1 MIASA
6 NGLFR
11 RHGAHKT
18 RAGWNNPP
26 AGRVIP
32 RNFYLLTFVKRT
44 GESFM
49 AVDDAFLTPID
60 FI

>member
-1 MIASA
+1 MIAPQMAFLPAS
-6 NGLFR
+6 GY
-11 RHGAHKT
+11 KT
-18 RAGWNNPP
+18 RAGRNNPP
-26 AGRVIP
+26 AVRVIP

-49 AVDDAFLTPID
+49 AADDAFLTPID

>member
-1 MIASA
+1 MIAPQMA
-6 NGLFR
+6 LFA
-11 RHGAHKT
+11 GKGYKT
-18 RAGWNNPP
+18 RAGRNNPP
-26 AGRVIP
+26 AVRVIP

-49 AVDDAFLTPID
+49 AADDAFLTPID